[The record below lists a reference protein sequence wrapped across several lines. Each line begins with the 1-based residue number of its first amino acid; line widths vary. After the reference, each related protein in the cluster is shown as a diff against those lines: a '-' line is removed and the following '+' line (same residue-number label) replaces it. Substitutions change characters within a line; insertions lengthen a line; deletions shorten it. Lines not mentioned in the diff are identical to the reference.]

1 MSHEH
6 PAADCGEILL
16 APACALTP
24 PAQVALEDYA
34 RVLTRALA
42 AATLNGDDETMVTGV
57 HLCGL
62 PAPINDAAQ
71 QDIVAFAREIS
82 ARESS
87 GGLGWS

>member
-1 MSHEH
+1 MSYKQ
-6 PAADCGEILL
+6 PAADCGDVNIV
-16 APACALTP
+16 PACALTA

-34 RVLTRALA
+34 RVLTRARA
-42 AATLNGDDETMVTGV
+42 AETVGNGSDAIVSGV

-62 PAPINDAAQ
+62 PSPISDAAR
-71 QDIVAFAREIS
+71 QDVVDFAHDLS

>member
-1 MSHEH
+1 MSHEA
-6 PAADCGEILL
+6 PAADCGEIVLT
-16 APACALTP
+16 PTALTP

-34 RVLTRALA
+34 RVVTGARAA
-42 AATLNGDDETMVTGV
+42 ETIGDATTIVGV

-62 PAPINDAAQ
+62 PAVVSEP
-71 QDIVAFAREIS
+71 ARRDLVDFVRELA